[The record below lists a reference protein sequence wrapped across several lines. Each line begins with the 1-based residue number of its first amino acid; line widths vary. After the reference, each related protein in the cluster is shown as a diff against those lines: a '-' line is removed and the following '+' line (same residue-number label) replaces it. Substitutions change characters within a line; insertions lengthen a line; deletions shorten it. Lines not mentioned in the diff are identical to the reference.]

1 MMDTRRHS
9 VSVDVPL
16 SRTLVQLKRVRS
28 LRDPATNSMS
38 KYASPSDHMIWETA
52 SSNGVT
58 LDLGRSAHHH
68 LVEEDE
74 DVGAEPTM
82 GSERSF
88 RGPNARTASYRKSSA
103 VRIRGLNPPR
113 NKQVHRVRQDGHRKS
128 LDSNHSNHSSIR
140 QLANNVVNNVDADK
154 EEEEVNS
161 YERPKFAMPDKADEE
176 VKMPDYSKF
185 RSKSSAAMSRVGSP
199 CMSASEARSV
209 GSRRSTLGHGT
220 EDTRLRSND
229 VVGSNFSGCGIS
241 YCWSGASKYRELY
254 SDSDGPDQPLLSTDG
269 TEAAFQGNVPYT
281 ETPRCLSQKFRP
293 RSFSELIGL
302 NVVAQSL
309 LYSSCKGKV
318 APMYLFHGPR
328 GTGKTSTARIFAAAL
343 NCVSLEEQ
351 RPCGFCKE
359 CVILFSGKS
368 RDVKELDAAKMDRL
382 GRVKALL
389 KSASL
394 VPYSSRF
401 KVFIIDE
408 CHLLQEDAWS
418 AILKSLDEPYRHTV
432 YIMIT
437 SDIESL
443 PRTSI
448 THCQK
453 FHFPKIKVADIVYR
467 LERICI
473 EEGLEF
479 DHDGLYFI
487 AAKSNGSLRDSEIML
502 DQLSLL
508 GKKITISLVH
518 ELVGSVSDDELIELL
533 DLALSS
539 DTTNTV
545 RRARELMGSAIDPLQ
560 LVSQL
565 ANLIMDI
572 LSGRCQSAVTEVSK
586 SFLGRYALSEIGI
599 KKLRHALKILSET
612 EKQLRTSRNQ
622 ATWVTVALLQFSTN
636 EPNLAAEPND
646 MHAHS
651 VTGYTDDWVSKVHS
665 SANFCQACNSSKS
678 NCSERHCRRLK
689 LENIWRRA
697 IGKCRS
703 RSAKSFLRKEGFLS
717 SVHVT
722 EELAIAEVGFGHPD
736 HLSRAEKMQSLIECS
751 LQHVLGCNV
760 EIRFKLVPC
769 PVRKDAR
776 LKRQSFSFLNCSGRK
791 QELSDSVVTDE
802 DEVVRPGARE
812 TPLKGYT
819 SSQQESPY
827 TMQRVDSKPTV
838 HGCEDD
844 ARSTL
849 TSNRSMTDDLTR
861 TCRSETNYSKGVSEH
876 GHFDSIQ
883 EPDLQ
888 PNCFSRTLKLQ
899 KKLLSS
905 GAAHTICLRIQ
916 PHNKMDFLPK
926 KEFDTYFCA
935 YEPYEQC
942 SRSNSRATYSSRDD
956 DLWSKNSRF
965 GSNLLC
971 WRAPKQS
978 M

>member
-1 MMDTRRHS
+1 MSKLKMTDMRRH
-9 VSVDVPL
+9 SVDVPL
-16 SRTLVQLKRVRS
+16 SRTLVQLKRLRS
-28 LRDPATNSMS
+28 LRDPATNSMG
-38 KYASPSDHMIWETA
+38 KFASPSDHMVWETA
-52 SSNGVT
+52 SSNGVA
-58 LDLGRSAHHH
+58 LELGRSAHNHQ
-68 LVEEDE
+68 VEEDE
-74 DVGAEPTM
+74 DVGVEPTM

-113 NKQVHRVRQDGHRKS
+113 NKQVHRVRRDGHRKS
-128 LDSNHSNHSSIR
+128 VDSSHSNHSSIR
-140 QLANNVVNNVDADK
+140 QLANNLVNNVDA
-154 EEEEVNS
+154 EEEVNS
-161 YERPKFAMPDKADEE
+161 YERPKFAMPGNKADEDE
-176 VKMPDYSKF
+176 VKMPGHSKF
-185 RSKSSAAMSRVGSP
+185 RSKPSAAMSRVGSP
-199 CMSASEARSV
+199 CMSASEARS
-209 GSRRSTLGHGT
+209 GHGT

-241 YCWSGASKYRELY
+241 YCWSGASKCRELY

-281 ETPRCLSQKFRP
+281 ETPR
-293 RSFSELIGL
+293 
-302 NVVAQSL
+302 
-309 LYSSCKGKV
+309 
-318 APMYLFHGPR
+318 
-328 GTGKTSTARIFAAAL
+328 
-343 NCVSLEEQ
+343 LE
-351 RPCGFCKE
+351 K
-359 CVILFSGKS
+359 
-368 RDVKELDAAKMDRL
+368 
-382 GRVKALL
+382 
-389 KSASL
+389 
-394 VPYSSRF
+394 
-401 KVFIIDE
+401 
-408 CHLLQEDAWS
+408 
-418 AILKSLDEPYRHTV
+418 
-432 YIMIT
+432 
-437 SDIESL
+437 
-443 PRTSI
+443 
-448 THCQK
+448 
-453 FHFPKIKVADIVYR
+453 
-467 LERICI
+467 ICI
-473 EEGLEF
+473 GEGLEF

-487 AAKSNGSLRDSEIML
+487 AAKSSGSLRDSEVML

-572 LSGRCQSAVTEVSK
+572 LSGRCQSAVSEVSK
-586 SFLGRYALSEIGI
+586 SFLGRYALSEVGI

-622 ATWVTVALLQFSTN
+622 ATWVTVALLQFGTN
-636 EPNLAAEPND
+636 EPNLIAEPND
-646 MHAHS
+646 MHSHS

-665 SANFCQACNSSKS
+665 NTNFCQACNSSKS

-776 LKRQSFSFLNCSGRK
+776 LKRHSFSFLSCSGRK

-802 DEVVRPGARE
+802 DEAVRPGARE

-827 TMQRVDSKPTV
+827 TMQRVDSKPTAY
-838 HGCEDD
+838 GCEDD
-844 ARSTL
+844 GRSTL
-849 TSNRSMTDDLTR
+849 TSNRSMTDDMTR
-861 TCRSETNYSKGVSEH
+861 TCRSETNYSKGGVSDQ
-876 GHFDSIQ
+876 GRFGSIQ

-888 PNCFSRTLKLQ
+888 PSCFSRTLRLQ

-916 PHNKMDFLPK
+916 PHNKMEFLPK

-942 SRSNSRATYSSRDD
+942 PRSVSRATYSSRDD

-971 WRAPKQS
+971 WKAPKQP